1 MPFRRIFHCTCI
13 NRIGFHNSRHHN
25 EQFGARGRK
34 ARCTGEDGEN
44 AAQFPQRAHESPK
57 SPLIER
63 SRCIQSSRANLL
75 TATVSIAVPHTPASR
90 AATLVVSLPDQSAT

>member
-44 AAQFPQRAHESPK
+44 AAQFPQRAH
-57 SPLIER
+57 
-63 SRCIQSSRANLL
+63 
-75 TATVSIAVPHTPASR
+75 
-90 AATLVVSLPDQSAT
+90 